1 MPDYS
6 QGKIYTIRCR
16 DDDSL
21 IYVGS
26 TTLILSQTL
35 AGHKRLST
43 KLKYQNIKLYQ
54 TVNNDWDNWYIELYE
69 LYPCTCKM
77 ELDKREGEV
86 IRNIATLNAR
96 IAGRTN
102 KEYYKDNSGIII
114 EKNKLYYQRNADKKR
129 EYQRQ
134 YYKLKKSQ
142 VDEIVDTTL

>member
-16 DDDSL
+16 DDNSL

-26 TTLILSQTL
+26 TTQNLSQRL

-43 KLKYQNIKLYQ
+43 NLKYQNIKLYQ

-69 LYPCTCKM
+69 LCPCNCKT

-86 IRNIATLNAR
+86 IRNIATLNA
-96 IAGRTN
+96 
-102 KEYYKDNSGIII
+102 
-114 EKNKLYYQRNADKKR
+114 
-129 EYQRQ
+129 
-134 YYKLKKSQ
+134 
-142 VDEIVDTTL
+142 

>member
-26 TTLILSQTL
+26 TTQILSQRL

-43 KLKYQNIKLYQ
+43 NLKYQNIKLYQ
-54 TVNNDWDNWYIELYE
+54 TVNNDWNNWYIELYE

-77 ELDKREGEV
+77 ELDKKEGEV
-86 IRNIATLNAR
+86 IRNIATLNA
-96 IAGRTN
+96 
-102 KEYYKDNSGIII
+102 
-114 EKNKLYYQRNADKKR
+114 
-129 EYQRQ
+129 
-134 YYKLKKSQ
+134 
-142 VDEIVDTTL
+142 